1 MDALQTLV
9 ITGNGDGR
17 FPLLRETSQRNAR
30 CLRDGSTAVGRFL
43 CICTSVGRRRPRLS
57 HSLTSTRGRESGDSC
72 SYRGVEA
79 LAGHRHRDRLKSRLQ
94 TAARF
99 TSSCTRGL
107 IGLVVILVV
116 TLMSS
121 CAGVPAKADLRTSLN
136 SMGGGQHEMTLTV
149 PVEVYSAQIFD
160 RLPDFSVIT
169 GVRLLDYQ
177 GAGRQ
182 GLRITQN
189 FYRLERLNANP
200 ESAHFLNRAFSGS
213 PVAFRAQWRPGLI
226 TRDLEMTVFVNTAQS
241 NALQAGVAAAALG
254 LSDAR
259 FTLRMPGRI
268 TQHNGAVIDE
278 RTVAWRIDPAM
289 PQTFTATA
297 QVLSVPAIVALV
309 FNVGVSLLLLAQ
321 TISGRSGPSGSV
333 SSGGASSSGTTAITP
348 RNSAQP
354 GRPTPPR
361 RR

>member
-1 MDALQTLV
+1 MDVLQALVT
-9 ITGNGDGR
+9 TDSGDR
-17 FPLLRETSQRNAR
+17 RAPLLTAASQRNAR
-30 CLRDGSTAVGRFL
+30 CLRDGLTVVGRCL
-43 CICTSVGRRRPRLS
+43 RICTTVERKWRRLS
-57 HSLTSTRGRESGDSC
+57 HSSTRG
-72 SYRGVEA
+72 
-79 LAGHRHRDRLKSRLQ
+79 LAGFVAIFALILMC
-94 TAARF
+94 
-99 TSSCTRGL
+99 SC
-107 IGLVVILVV
+107 V
-116 TLMSS
+116 
-121 CAGVPAKADLRTSLN
+121 GVPAKADLRTNLN

-149 PVEVYSAQIFD
+149 PVEVYNAQIFD

-169 GVRLLDYQ
+169 GVRLQDYQ
-177 GAGRQ
+177 EAGRQ
-182 GLRITQN
+182 GLRISQN

-200 ESAHFLNRAFSGS
+200 ESAHFLNRAFPGS

-226 TRDLEMTVFVNTAQS
+226 TRDLEISVYVNTAQS

-254 LSDAR
+254 LSDAS

-309 FNVGVSLLLLAQ
+309 FTVGVSLLLLAQ
-321 TISGRSGPSGSV
+321 TMSGRRGPSGSV
-333 SSGGASSSGTTAITP
+333 FSGGASSSGATAIAP

>member
-1 MDALQTLV
+1 MDVLQALVTN
-9 ITGNGDGR
+9 GNGDCKS
-17 FPLLRETSQRNAR
+17 PLLTEASQRNAR
-30 CLRDGSTAVGRFL
+30 CLADGSTAVGRVL
-43 CICTSVGRRRPRLS
+43 RISTTVGWKWPRFS
-57 HSLTSTRGRESGDSC
+57 HSSTRG
-72 SYRGVEA
+72 
-79 LAGHRHRDRLKSRLQ
+79 LAG
-94 TAARF
+94 
-99 TSSCTRGL
+99 
-107 IGLVVILVV
+107 LVAIFAVILVC
-116 TLMSS
+116 S
-121 CAGVPAKADLRTSLN
+121 CVGVPAKADLHTSLN

-149 PVEVYSAQIFD
+149 PVEVYNAQLFD

-169 GVRLLDYQ
+169 GVRLQDYQ
-177 GAGRQ
+177 EAGRQ
-182 GLRITQN
+182 GLRISQN
-189 FYRLERLNANP
+189 FYRLGRLNASP
-200 ESAHFLNRAFSGS
+200 ESAHFLNRAFPGS

-226 TRDLEMTVFVNTAQS
+226 TRDLEMSVFVNTAQS

-254 LSDAR
+254 LSDAS

-309 FNVGVSLLLLAQ
+309 FTVGVALLLLAQ
-321 TISGRSGPSGSV
+321 TMSGRSGPSRSV
-333 SSGGASSSGTTAITP
+333 SSGGASLTGTTAITP